1 MGLETLSGDKCCVD
15 VMMDSD
21 GITLGRQKKKHMLVG
36 EGYQGRK
43 PQVGSQWREVF
54 LGELVCYQG

>member
-1 MGLETLSGDKCCVD
+1 MD